1 MPDPP
6 AKPNDTPTVG
16 IGMPVFNGE
25 QFIEEAIG
33 SLLAQTFQDFE
44 LVIVD
49 NHSSDGTFEICQR
62 FASRDPRVRYIR
74 QRQNYGVNHNF
85 NSAFRLT
92 SGKYFKWAAYDDVC
106 APEFLTRCVEVL
118 DSDPSV
124 VLAYSEMPWID
135 ETGSHLERRPRHFDP
150 AALQMTAS
158 SDAAERFTATM
169 HNFWYTEHL
178 DGLIRSSALAK
189 TRLYRNHFMADHVLL
204 SELCLYGRFLPIP
217 EPLLFLRRH
226 SEQSSK
232 APSARERLA
241 LVHPESTH
249 PILTNLAQY
258 PNRLYF
264 HVSAIRRASLSRST
278 RIRCYLAV
286 LRTIMR
292 WARIRIFGAQTPFGL
307 TSLRG

>member
-1 MPDPP
+1 MPDPST
-6 AKPNDTPTVG
+6 KIGHSPTVG

-25 QFIEEAIG
+25 QFIEEAIE
-33 SLLAQTFQDFE
+33 SLLAQTCEDFE

-49 NHSSDGTFEICQR
+49 NHSTDGTYEICQR
-62 FASRDPRVRYIR
+62 FASQDPRVRCIR

-92 SGKYFKWAAYDDVC
+92 SGEYFKWAAYDDVC

-124 VLAYSEMPWID
+124 VLVYPEMPWID
-135 ETGSHLERRPRHFDP
+135 ETGSRLESRPRNLDL

-158 SDAAERFTATM
+158 SDAAERFAATM

-189 TRLYRNHFMADHVLL
+189 TRLYHNHFMADHILL
-204 SELCLYGRFLPIP
+204 SELCLYGRFQPIP

-232 APSARERLA
+232 APSARKRLA

-249 PILTNLAQY
+249 PILANLAQY

-264 HVSAIRRASLSRST
+264 HVLAVRRAPLSRRT

-292 WARIRIFGAQTPFGL
+292 WARIRISGA
-307 TSLRG
+307 